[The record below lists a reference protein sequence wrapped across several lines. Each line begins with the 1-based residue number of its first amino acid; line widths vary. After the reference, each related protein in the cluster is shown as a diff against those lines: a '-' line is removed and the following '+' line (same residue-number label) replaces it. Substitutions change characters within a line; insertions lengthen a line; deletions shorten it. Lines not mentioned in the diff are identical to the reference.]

1 MEIEE
6 KYLQGVETL
15 VPFPQIALEV
25 LDIAY
30 SKECNFKELSKKIE
44 QDQNLVA
51 NMLRMANSAY
61 FGHMKKITS
70 ILDIIVRLGLENVKM
85 IAISSASLGV
95 LKTPQEAYH
104 IEPGDLWRHTFAT
117 ATLAAIIGKYA
128 RYQEGTAL
136 YTAGLLHDVGKVVLN
151 GPLLSAIF
159 NNPDLGQNNMD
170 IIDYERAFLQTDH
183 AKVGMLLLQQWNLP
197 DQITIPVGFHH
208 SSDQAETNRHE
219 TKIVALANILAR
231 SIEFHATEKD
241 AYILQVKEYISSN
254 AKLPRVEH
262 FHDNIED
269 IFSQFYEKMNDPGRL
284 FF

>member
-1 MEIEE
+1 METEE
-6 KYLQGVETL
+6 KYLQNVESL

-30 SKECNFKELSKKIE
+30 SKDCNFKKLSKKIE

-95 LKTPQEAYH
+95 LKSPQEAYH
-104 IEPGDLWRHTFAT
+104 MEPGDLWQHTFAT
-117 ATLAAIIGKYA
+117 ATLASIIGNYA
-128 RYQEGTAL
+128 KYQECTAL
-136 YTAGLLHDVGKVVLN
+136 YTAGLLHDVGKVILN
-151 GPLLSAIF
+151 GPLLSEIF
-159 NNPDLGQNNMD
+159 NNPDLVHENMD

-183 AKVGMLLLQQWNLP
+183 ARVGMVLLQQWNLP
-197 DQITIPVGFHH
+197 SEITTPVGFHH
-208 SSDQAETNRHE
+208 FSELAETNQLE

-231 SIEFHATEKD
+231 AVDLHVSEED
-241 AYILQVKEYISSN
+241 EYILLVREYVN
-254 AKLPRVEH
+254 QNDNLPDVPYFDEN
-262 FHDNIED
+262 FENIFRELY
-269 IFSQFYEKMNDPGRL
+269 QKVNDPERL
-284 FF
+284 F

>member
-6 KYLQGVETL
+6 KYLQNVESL

-25 LDIAY
+25 LDMAY
-30 SKECNFKELSKKIE
+30 SKSCNFKTLSKKIE

-70 ILDIIVRLGLENVKM
+70 IIDIIVRLGLDNVKT

-104 IEPGDLWRHTFAT
+104 MEPGDLWKHTFTT
-117 ATLAAIIGKYA
+117 ATLSAIIGNYA
-128 RYQEGTAL
+128 QYEECSAL

-151 GPLLSAIF
+151 GPWLSAIF
-159 NNPDLGQNNMD
+159 NNPDRVHDNMD

-183 AKVGMLLLQQWNLP
+183 ARVGMILLQQWNLP
-197 DQITIPVGFHH
+197 SEITTPVGFHH
-208 SSDQAETNRHE
+208 FSELAETNRLE

-231 SIEFHATEKD
+231 AVDAHMESEDEYIEE
-241 AYILQVKEYISSN
+241 VKEFISQNDS
-254 AKLPRVEH
+254 LPKVDY
-262 FHDNIED
+262 FADNIEN
-269 IFSQFYEKMNDPGRL
+269 IFGELHKKVNDPDRL
-284 FF
+284 LI

>member
-6 KYLQGVETL
+6 KYLRNVESL

-30 SKECNFKELSKKIE
+30 SKDCNFKKLSNKIE

-95 LKTPQEAYH
+95 LKSPQEAYH
-104 IEPGDLWRHTFAT
+104 MEPGDLWQHTFAT

-128 RYQEGTAL
+128 QYQECTAL
-136 YTAGLLHDVGKVVLN
+136 YTAGLLHDVGKVILN
-151 GPLLSAIF
+151 GPLLSEIF
-159 NNPDLGQNNMD
+159 NNPDLVHENMD
-170 IIDYERAFLQTDH
+170 IIDYERTFLQTDH
-183 AKVGMLLLQQWNLP
+183 ARVGMVLLQQWNLP
-197 DQITIPVGFHH
+197 GEITTPVGFHH
-208 SSDQAETNRHE
+208 FSELAETNRRE

-231 SIEFHATEKD
+231 AVDFHASAED
-241 AYILQVKEYISSN
+241 EYILQVKEYVN
-254 AKLPRVEH
+254 QNDNLPEVPYFEG
-262 FHDNIED
+262 NIENV
-269 IFSQFYEKMNDPGRL
+269 FSELYQKVNDPDRL
-284 FF
+284 F

>member
-6 KYLQGVETL
+6 KYLQNVETL

-44 QDQNLVA
+44 QDQSLVA

-117 ATLAAIIGKYA
+117 ATLAALIGKYA
-128 RYQEGTAL
+128 KYQECTAL

-151 GPLLSAIF
+151 GPLLSEIF
-159 NNPDLGQNNMD
+159 NHPDRVRDNMD
-170 IIDYERAFLQTDH
+170 VIDYERAFLQTDH
-183 AKVGMLLLQQWNLP
+183 AKVGMILLQHWNLP
-197 DQITIPVGFHH
+197 NEITIPVGFHH
-208 SSDQAETNRHE
+208 ASELAETNRLE
-219 TKIVALANILAR
+219 TRIVALANILAR
-231 SIEFHATEKD
+231 SIDFHIGEED
-241 AYILQVKEYISSN
+241 VYIQQVKEYVNSD
-254 AKLPRVEH
+254 AKLPQVDH
-262 FHDNIED
+262 FLGNIEE
-269 IFSQFYEKMNDPGRL
+269 IFSEFYGKVNDPERL

>member
-1 MEIEE
+1 MENEE
-6 KYLQGVETL
+6 KYLQNVETL

-85 IAISSASLGV
+85 IAISSASLGI

-104 IEPGDLWRHTFAT
+104 MEPGDLWRHTFAT
-117 ATLAAIIGKYA
+117 ATLAAIIGKYVH
-128 RYQEGTAL
+128 YQECTAL

-151 GPLLSAIF
+151 GPLLSEIF
-159 NNPDLGQNNMD
+159 NHPDRVVDDMD
-170 IIDYERAFLQTDH
+170 IIDYERSFLQTDH
-183 AKVGMLLLQQWNLP
+183 AKVGMVLLQHWNLP
-197 DQITIPVGFHH
+197 GEITIPVGFHH
-208 SSDQAETNRHE
+208 ACEQAETNQIE
-219 TKIVALANILAR
+219 TKIVALANILTR
-231 SIEFHATEKD
+231 CVDFHASGED
-241 AYILQVKEYISSN
+241 VYVQQMREYVNSD
-254 AKLPRVEH
+254 AKLPKVDH
-262 FHDNIED
+262 FYDNMDD
-269 IFSQFYEKMNDPGRL
+269 IFKEFHGKVNDPERL